1 LGVGQP
7 DWSPAPH
14 IVEAA
19 IKALRDG
26 HHGYTPAPGL
36 PSLRRAVA
44 LSIFERTGVDVEPG
58 RIFIIPGAKIGI
70 FFTILLFGEPGAEI
84 IYPDP
89 GFPIFRSMIEYT
101 GATPVPVPLRSDR
114 AFVLDHQ
121 AVLELISPRTRLIIV
136 NSPANPTGAVTPQ
149 FELDRLATALES
161 HPHVT
166 VLSDEIY
173 GRLSFGDSNAT
184 SWLAYRQ
191 LHDRLIVLD
200 GWSKTYGMTGWRLG
214 YCVIPSSLI
223 EPMQRL
229 AINCH
234 TCAATVA
241 QYAGEA
247 ALTGSQDLVAQVI
260 ADLRAKRD
268 LIAKALN
275 AIPGVHCDVP
285 EGAFYVFP
293 NFTRVECTAQVLQD
307 RLLKAGVVTIAGSG
321 FGQMGEGHL
330 RMSYA
335 TRPEVLIE
343 ASRRIAESLA
353 LRQPS

>member
-1 LGVGQP
+1 M
-7 DWSPAPH
+7 
-14 IVEAA
+14 
-19 IKALRDG
+19 
-26 HHGYTPAPGL
+26 
-36 PSLRRAVA
+36 
-44 LSIFERTGVDVEPG
+44 
-58 RIFIIPGAKIGI
+58 
-70 FFTILLFGEPGAEI
+70 
-84 IYPDP
+84 
-89 GFPIFRSMIEYT
+89 RS
-101 GATPVPVPLRSDR
+101 
-114 AFVLDHQ
+114 
-121 AVLELISPRTRLIIV
+121 
-136 NSPANPTGAVTPQ
+136 
-149 FELDRLATALES
+149 TA
-161 HPHVT
+161 
-166 VLSDEIY
+166 
-173 GRLSFGDSNAT
+173 GDSNAT